1 MLEIM
6 SLRETAEYLGFSTK
20 HLRWLRKQDGFPKP
34 ILLGKTKK
42 AFRKNEIVEW
52 VERGGLMGGEII

>member
-42 AFRKNEIVEW
+42 AFRKKEIVEW